1 MGDSMRALSISAA
14 WEEVRA
20 ILIRDGRLYV
30 SVALA
35 LIALPSAI
43 NTLLN
48 PSGGMNAAN
57 APAWIV
63 AVTLVASLIALSG
76 QLALIRLALGPST
89 TVGSA
94 IGHGLRRMPIYL
106 LSIILMV
113 IALFVLLIPLGIL
126 LALLGMPITGTAMK
140 VQVTPA
146 TSIAFL
152 LFFLIVVF
160 FAVRLILS
168 APVAS
173 AENTGPIAI
182 LRRSWTL
189 TSGHWW
195 SLFGFLL
202 LFVVGAIVVL
212 IAVGSAVGVAVRLTL
227 GPLDPMSAPALVF
240 ALVEALV
247 SAAVSALFA
256 LMLARIYVQLAGD
269 AERVGEV
276 FR

>member
-1 MGDSMRALSISAA
+1 MRALSISDA

-30 SVALA
+30 SVGLA

-48 PSGGMNAAN
+48 PGGGMSASN
-57 APAWIV
+57 APPWIV

-89 TVGSA
+89 TVGAA
-94 IGHGLRRMPIYL
+94 IGHGLRRMPVYL
-106 LSIILMV
+106 LAIILM
-113 IALFVLLIPLGIL
+113 IIGLLVLLIPLGVI
-126 LALLGMPITGTAMK
+126 LALLGMPISGTAMK
-140 VQVTPA
+140 VPVTPA
-146 TSIAFL
+146 TSIVFL
-152 LFFLIVVF
+152 LYMALIVF
-160 FAVRLILS
+160 FAVRLVLS

-173 AENTGPIAI
+173 AERTGPIAI
-182 LRRSWTL
+182 LQRSWTL

-195 SLFGFLL
+195 SLFGFLA
-202 LFVVGAIVVL
+202 LFVVGAVIVLV
-212 IAVGSAVGVAVRLTL
+212 AVGSAVGVAVRLTL
-227 GPLDPMSAPALVF
+227 GAIEPMSAAALVF

-247 SAAVSALFA
+247 SAAVSGLFA
-256 LMLARIYVQLAGD
+256 LMLARLYVQLAGNS
-269 AERVGEV
+269 ERVGEV

>member
-1 MGDSMRALSISAA
+1 MRALSISAA

-20 ILIRDGRLYV
+20 ILIRDGKLYV
-30 SVALA
+30 SVGLA

-43 NTLLN
+43 NTLVN
-48 PSGGMNAAN
+48 PNGGMNATT
-57 APAWIV
+57 APPWIV

-89 TVGSA
+89 TVGAA
-94 IGHGLRRMPIYL
+94 IGHGLKRMPIYL
-106 LSIILMV
+106 LSLILMV
-113 IALFVLLIPLGIL
+113 IALFILLIPLGIL
-126 LALLGMPITGTAMK
+126 LASLGMPLTGPAMK

-152 LFFLIVVF
+152 LYPAVVIF

-173 AENTGPIAI
+173 AESTGPIAI
-182 LRRSWTL
+182 LRRSWAL

-195 SLFGFLL
+195 ALFGFLA
-202 LFVVGAIVVL
+202 LFVVGAIIVL
-212 IAVGSAVGVAVRLTL
+212 IAVGSAVGVVVRLTL
-227 GPLDPMSAPALVF
+227 GAMEPMSAAALVF

-247 SAAVSALFA
+247 SAAISGLFA
-256 LMLARIYVQLAGD
+256 LMLARIYAQLAGD

>member
-1 MGDSMRALSISAA
+1 MRALSISVA
-14 WEEVRA
+14 WEEVRE

-48 PSGGMNAAN
+48 PGGGMNAPN

-63 AVTLVASLIALSG
+63 VVTLVASLIALSG

-89 TVGSA
+89 TVGAA

-106 LSIILMV
+106 LSIIIIV
-113 IALFVLLIPLGIL
+113 FGLFVLLIPLGVL
-126 LALLGMPITGTAMK
+126 LAFLGMPITATAMK
-140 VQVTPA
+140 VEVTPA
-146 TSIAFL
+146 TSVAFL
-152 LFFLIVVF
+152 VYLAIIVF

-168 APVAS
+168 APVTS

-182 LRRSWTL
+182 LRRSWAL

-195 SLFGFLL
+195 SLFGFLA
-202 LFVVGAIVVL
+202 LFVVGAVIVL
-212 IAVGSAVGVAVRLTL
+212 IAVGSAVGVAVRLTF
-227 GPLDPMSAPALVF
+227 GAIEPMSAAALVF

-247 SAAVSALFA
+247 SAAVSGLFA
-256 LMLARIYVQLAGD
+256 LMLARIYVQLAVG
-269 AERVGEV
+269 AGRGGEV